1 MPHDASFSN
10 SFERSIPWS
19 FQLWKPEVFS
29 IFCAKTSFQP
39 YCTLAM
45 PEEQLVEY
53 PIRLIYDKM
62 RCPAPI
68 LAFIAT
74 EHSVFHPFL
83 SVLIS
88 STLLLT
94 SSFCIV
100 SNPKFEA
107 QHWCYFWA
115 DWAPG
120 IVEDQLRDFGD
131 GVGTNRGVW
140 CLLPF
145 ALGVSTGGRAVL
157 LFLSGT
163 SSLHLKAQEILFSCS
178 SHPHESD

>member
-120 IVEDQLRDFGD
+120 IV
-131 GVGTNRGVW
+131 
-140 CLLPF
+140 
-145 ALGVSTGGRAVL
+145 GGRAVL